1 MVLQIRADPMYA
13 YDFCSFPSFWHILWH
28 FPYLFAAL
36 WHFPVFIATSFACSS
51 PRTASEESKMR
62 KGSIKLLLFHLLLLT
77 AATKKLKRKCT
88 QQQNEWNCLYR
99 IFKVSNP
106 PTLELLRGHSAC
118 DPWSACASLLFD
130 SGAQRGA
137 NAKVMM
143 NIYVCIYISSHSCV
157 SRTDLDKPEIANRIR
172 VHTFNQQLSG
182 CNLHRSCWMLYI
194 DGI

>member
-77 AATKKLKRKCT
+77 AATKNSNANVHNNKT
-88 QQQNEWNCLYR
+88 NEIASIAFSKSVTPQPWNFCEAIVRVIHDPRVRRCFLIVER
-99 IFKVSNP
+99 SGV
-106 PTLELLRGHSAC
+106 PTPKS
-118 DPWSACASLLFD
+118 WW
-130 SGAQRGA
+130 
-137 NAKVMM
+137 
-143 NIYVCIYISSHSCV
+143 IYMYMYIYIWIAIPVLVERIWISRKSQIGYEFIHST
-157 SRTDLDKPEIANRIR
+157 SNYRAAT
-172 VHTFNQQLSG
+172 
-182 CNLHRSCWMLYI
+182 YI
-194 DGI
+194 EVAECYI